1 MRKPKI
7 KWNLPAFAQLRN
19 EPGVLND
26 LEERAEAIAA
36 AAGDG
41 YESRP
46 AEAGKGK
53 KGRGRAAVLTGN
65 AAARRDNAKNQT
77 LLRSLDAG
85 A

>member
-1 MRKPKI
+1 MAKPRI
-7 KWNLPAFAQLRN
+7 KWNIRAFAELRN

-26 LEERAEAIAA
+26 LQERAEAIAD
-36 AAGDG
+36 AAGEG

-46 AEAGKGK
+46 AEAGEGK
-53 KGRGRAAVLTGN
+53 QGRGRAAVLTGT
-65 AAARRDNAKNQT
+65 ADARADNAKNQT